1 MIHYRNMAKKTTS
14 EIVPEST
21 NSEARTGVIAMNIS
35 TEMRES
41 FIAYSMSVIT
51 QRALP
56 DIRDGLKPVHRR
68 ILYAMSELGLYSTAK
83 FRKSALVV
91 GEVLGKYHPHGDKSV
106 YDAMVVL
113 AQDFSTRYPLV
124 WGQGNFGSIDDD
136 PPAAMRYT
144 EAKMSKISAE
154 LLRDIDKDTVD
165 FRPNYDNSQREP
177 TVMPTAVPTL
187 LLNGSFGIAVGMAT
201 KIPPH
206 NLGEVVDACVAY
218 IDDKNITTD
227 GLLEYIKGPDFP
239 IGGIAYGQTDIAH
252 AYTTGRGGV
261 VCRGEAE
268 VVELKNGSFQI
279 IITSIPYQ
287 TVKQS
292 LIEKIANLVQEKKLI
307 GIKALRDE
315 STKEMRIV
323 MDLKSGTNPQKTLN
337 YIYKHTELES
347 RFNYNMLALVD
358 GSPQTLSLKDFI
370 SNFIT
375 HRQEVV
381 KRRTIFDLNKAE
393 ARAHILEGLKKALDH
408 IDEVIKI
415 IKASKDTVEARDNLM
430 KKFKFSEIQANA
442 ILEMRLQKLA
452 GLERKKI
459 EDELAEVLKTIA
471 FLKDLL
477 ASEKKML
484 KVIRDEL
491 LEIKEKY
498 GDARRTK
505 IVKAAVGNISDEDLV
520 PDTETA
526 LVYTAGGYIKRTDPA
541 EYRSQKRGGVGV
553 VDMDTKEEDV
563 VTHLLTAST
572 HANMLFFTNLGK
584 VYQLKMYDLP
594 EGRRATKGKSIMNFL
609 QLADNESVTSILP
622 VPKGNE
628 VKDQSL
634 FFVTKSGVIKK
645 VAADSFASVR
655 RNGLIAINL
664 RDGDTLLGAMLTAA
678 DDTVM
683 LVTAD
688 GQSIRFKA
696 SQVRDMGRTA
706 TGVKGMDIDSTD
718 SVIGLGIIS
727 PSMKNPTVLIMS
739 GNGYGKR
746 TPIDEYKVQNRGGS
760 GIKTA
765 NVTDKTGPIVGAKIV
780 TDDNSELIAI
790 SQKSQVIRT
799 ELDSIPVLGR
809 ATQGVRIMKLRE
821 GDNIA
826 SLTLL

>member
-1 MIHYRNMAKKTTS
+1 MAKKSSPENNQLITT
-14 EIVPEST
+14 ETRTNIVP
-21 NSEARTGVIAMNIS
+21 MNIS
-35 TEMRES
+35 KEMRDS

-51 QRALP
+51 SRALP
-56 DIRDGLKPVHRR
+56 DVRDGLKPVHRR
-68 ILYAMSELGLYSTAK
+68 ILFAMHELGLPASAK

-91 GEVLGKYHPHGDKSV
+91 GDVLGKYHPHGDSAV
-106 YDAMVVL
+106 YDAMTGM
-113 AQDFSTRYPLV
+113 AQDFNYRYPLV
-124 WGQGNFGSIDDD
+124 WGQGNFGSIDGDN
-136 PPAAMRYT
+136 PAAMRYT

-154 LLRDIDKDTVD
+154 LLRDIEKDTVN
-165 FRPNYDNSQREP
+165 FRPNYDQSLKEP
-177 TVMPTAVPTL
+177 VVMPAAVPTL
-187 LLNGSFGIAVGMAT
+187 LLNGTLGIAVGMAT

-206 NLGEVVDACVAY
+206 NLGEVIDASVAY
-218 IDDKNITTD
+218 IDDEHITVE
-227 GLLEYIKGPDFP
+227 GLLEHVQGPDFP
-239 IGGIAYGQTDIAH
+239 LGGIAYNHADIVH
-252 AYTTGRGGV
+252 AYTTGRGPV
-261 VCRGEAE
+261 TCRGQAE
-268 VVELKNGSFQI
+268 IVELKNGSFQI
-279 IITSIPYQ
+279 VVTSIPYQ
-287 TVKQS
+287 VNKTGF
-292 LIEKIANLVQEKKLI
+292 IEKIANLHQEKKLQ
-307 GIKALRDE
+307 GIKGLRDE

-323 MDLKSGTNPQKTLN
+323 IDLKSGTNPQKTLN

-370 SNFIT
+370 SNFIG
-375 HRQEVV
+375 HRKEVV
-381 KRRTIFDLNKAE
+381 RRRTQFDLNKAE

-408 IDEVIKI
+408 IDEIIKL
-415 IKASKDTVEARDNLM
+415 IKASKDTNDARDNLM
-430 KKFKFSEIQANA
+430 KKFKFSEIQASA
-442 ILEMRLQKLA
+442 ILDMKLQKLA

-459 EDELAEVLKTIA
+459 EDELDEMLKLISY
-471 FLKDLL
+471 LKDLL
-477 ASEKKML
+477 GSAKKML

-498 GDARRTK
+498 GDERRTK
-505 IVKAAVGNISDEDLV
+505 IVKSAIGNISDEDLI

-526 LVYTAGGYIKRTDPA
+526 LVYTAGGYIKRTDPS

-563 VTHLLTAST
+563 VTHLLTASA
-572 HANMLFFTNLGK
+572 HSNVLFFTNLGK

-594 EGRRATKGKSIMNFL
+594 EGRRATRGKSIMNFL

-622 VPKGNE
+622 VPKGND

-645 VAADSFASVR
+645 VAANSFESVR

-688 GQSIRFKA
+688 GQSIRFKS

-706 TGVKGMDIDSTD
+706 TGVKGMELDKADTI
-718 SVIGLGIIS
+718 IGLGIVS
-727 PSMKNPTVLIMS
+727 PSMKKPTLMIMS

-746 TPIDEYKVQNRGGS
+746 TPIDEYKIQNRGGS

-780 TDDNSELIAI
+780 TDDHSELIAI

-809 ATQGVRIMKLRE
+809 ATQGVRIMKLRD

>member
-1 MIHYRNMAKKTTS
+1 MAKKTSS
-14 EIVPEST
+14 EQVPESPVVMHDKT
-21 NSEARTGVIAMNIS
+21 IPMNIS
-35 TEMRES
+35 REMRES

-51 QRALP
+51 SRALP

-68 ILYAMSELGLYSTAK
+68 ILYAMNELGLSASSK

-91 GEVLGKYHPHGDKSV
+91 GEVLGKYHPHGDIAV
-106 YDAMVVL
+106 YDSMVGM
-113 AQDFSTRYPLV
+113 AQDFSYRYPLV
-124 WGQGNFGSIDDD
+124 WGQGNFGSIDGDGA
-136 PPAAMRYT
+136 AAMRYT
-144 EAKMSKISAE
+144 EAKMTKLAGEI
-154 LLRDIDKDTVD
+154 LRDIDKDTVD
-165 FRPNYDNSQREP
+165 FRPNYDQTQKEP
-177 TVMPTAVPTL
+177 VVMPTAVPSL
-187 LLNGSFGIAVGMAT
+187 LLNGTLGIAVGMAT
-201 KIPPH
+201 NIPPH
-206 NLGEVVDACVAY
+206 NLGEIMDACVAY
-218 IDDKNITTD
+218 VDDKDISIE
-227 GLLEYIKGPDFP
+227 GLLEHVKGPDFP
-239 IGGIAYGQTDIAH
+239 IGGVVYNHADIVH

-268 VVELKNGSFQI
+268 IVELKNGSFQI
-279 IITSIPYQ
+279 IITSIPFRVNK
-287 TVKQS
+287 TAMM
-292 LIEKIANLVQEKKLI
+292 EKIATLVQEKKLA
-307 GIKALRDE
+307 GIKGLRDE

-323 MDLKSGTNPQKTLN
+323 MDLKSGTSPQKTLN
-337 YIYKHTELES
+337 YIYKHTDLES

-358 GSPQTLSLKDFI
+358 GAPQTLSLKDFI
-370 SNFIT
+370 SNFIS
-375 HRQEVV
+375 HRKEVV
-381 KRRTIFDLNKAE
+381 RRRTLFDLNKAE

-415 IKASKDTVEARDNLM
+415 IKASKDTSEARDNLM

-442 ILEMRLQKLA
+442 ILDMKLQKLA
-452 GLERKKI
+452 GLERKKL
-459 EDELAEVLKTIA
+459 EEELNEILKLIA

-491 LEIKEKY
+491 VEIKDKY
-498 GDARRTK
+498 SDPRRTK
-505 IVKAAVGNISDEDLV
+505 VVKGTVANISDEDLV
-520 PDTETA
+520 ADVESA
-526 LVYTAGGYIKRTDPA
+526 LVYTAGGYIKRTDPS

-553 VDMDTKEEDV
+553 IDMDTKEEDV

-634 FFVTKSGVIKK
+634 FFVTKQGVIKK
-645 VAADSFASVR
+645 VAADSFSTVR
-655 RNGLIAINL
+655 RSGLIAINL
-664 RDGDTLLGAMLTAA
+664 REGDTLLGAMLTAA

-706 TGVKGMDIDSTD
+706 TGVKGMELDKADTI
-718 SVIGLGIIS
+718 IGLGIVS
-727 PSMKNPTVLIMS
+727 PNMKNPTVMIMS
-739 GNGYGKR
+739 NNGYGKR

-780 TDDNSELIAI
+780 TDDDSELIAI

-821 GDNIA
+821 GDAIA

>member
-1 MIHYRNMAKKTTS
+1 MVYYTGMAKKS
-14 EIVPEST
+14 SSDQAPES
-21 NSEARTGVIAMNIS
+21 VISTHDKTIGINIS
-35 TEMRES
+35 KEMRDS

-68 ILYAMSELGLYSTAK
+68 ILFAMHELGLSASAK

-91 GEVLGKYHPHGDKSV
+91 GEVLGKYHPHGDTAV
-106 YDAMVVL
+106 YESMVVL
-113 AQDFSTRYPLV
+113 AQDFKTRYPLV

-136 PPAAMRYT
+136 PAAAMRYT
-144 EAKMSKISAE
+144 EAKMAKISTE
-154 LLRDIDKDTVD
+154 ILRDIDKDTVD
-165 FRPNYDNSQREP
+165 FRLNYDQTQKEP
-177 TVMPTAVPTL
+177 VVMPTAVPSL
-187 LLNGSFGIAVGMAT
+187 LLNGGLGIAVGMAT
-201 KIPPH
+201 NIPPH

-218 IDDKNITTD
+218 IDDEHITVD
-227 GLLEYIKGPDFP
+227 GLLEHVKGPDFP
-239 IGGIAYGQTDIAH
+239 IGGVVYNQTDIAH

-268 VVELKNGSFQI
+268 IVELKNGSFQI
-279 IITSIPYQ
+279 IITSTPYR
-287 TVKQS
+287 VVRRS
-292 LIEKIANLVQEKKLI
+292 LIEKIAELVQEKKLI
-307 GIKALRDE
+307 GIKGLRDE
-315 STKEMRIV
+315 STKDTRIV
-323 MDLKSGTNPQKTLN
+323 LDLKTGTSPQKTLN

-358 GSPQTLSLKDFI
+358 GTPQTLSLKDFI
-370 SNFIT
+370 SNFIS

-381 KRRTIFDLNKAE
+381 KRRTQFDLNKAE

-415 IKASKDTVEARDNLM
+415 IKSSKDTAEARTNLI

-442 ILEMRLQKLA
+442 ILDMKLQKLA

-459 EDELAEVLKTIA
+459 EDELAELLKTIA

-477 ASEKKML
+477 ASPKKML
-484 KVIRDEL
+484 KVIREEL
-491 LEIKEKY
+491 LEIKDKY
-498 GDARRTK
+498 GDERRTK
-505 IVKAAVGNISDEDLV
+505 IVKSAVGTISDEDLV

-526 LVYTAGGYIKRTDPA
+526 LVYTAGGYIKRTDPS
-541 EYRSQKRGGVGV
+541 EYRAQKRGGVGV
-553 VDMDTKEEDV
+553 VDIDTKEEDV

-594 EGRRATKGKSIMNFL
+594 EGRRATRGKSIMNFL

-634 FFVTKSGVIKK
+634 FFVTKQGVIKK
-645 VAADSFASVR
+645 VAANSFESVR

-664 RDGDTLLGAMLTAA
+664 RDGDTLLGAMLTTS

-683 LVTAD
+683 LVTSE

-706 TGVKGMDIDSTD
+706 TGVKGMDIDSSD
-718 SVIGLGIIS
+718 SIIGLGIVS
-727 PSMKNPTVLIMS
+727 PSMKNPTLMIMS

-746 TPIDEYKVQNRGGS
+746 TPIDEYKIQNRGGS

-780 TDDNSELIAI
+780 TDDDSELIAI

>member
-1 MIHYRNMAKKTTS
+1 
-14 EIVPEST
+14 
-21 NSEARTGVIAMNIS
+21 
-35 TEMRES
+35 
-41 FIAYSMSVIT
+41 
-51 QRALP
+51 
-56 DIRDGLKPVHRR
+56 
-68 ILYAMSELGLYSTAK
+68 
-83 FRKSALVV
+83 VV
-91 GEVLGKYHPHGDKSV
+91 GDVLGKYHPHGDSAV
-106 YDAMVVL
+106 YDALTGM
-113 AQDFSTRYPLV
+113 AQDFNYRYPLV
-124 WGQGNFGSIDDD
+124 WGQGNFGSIDGDN
-136 PPAAMRYT
+136 PAAMRYT

-154 LLRDIDKDTVD
+154 LLRDIEKDTVN
-165 FRPNYDNSQREP
+165 FRPNYDQSLKEP
-177 TVMPTAVPTL
+177 VVMPAAVPTL
-187 LLNGSFGIAVGMAT
+187 LLNGTLGIAVGMAT

-206 NLGEVVDACVAY
+206 NLGEVIDASVAY
-218 IDDKNITTD
+218 IDDEHITVE
-227 GLLEYIKGPDFP
+227 GLLEHVQGPDFP
-239 IGGIAYGQTDIAH
+239 LGGIAYNHADIVH
-252 AYTTGRGGV
+252 AYTTGRGPV
-261 VCRGEAE
+261 TCRGQAE
-268 VVELKNGSFQI
+268 IVELKNGSFQI
-279 IITSIPYQ
+279 VVTSIPYQ
-287 TVKQS
+287 VNKTGF
-292 LIEKIANLVQEKKLI
+292 IEKIANLHQEKKLQ
-307 GIKALRDE
+307 GIKGLRDE

-323 MDLKSGTNPQKTLN
+323 IDLKSGTNPQKTLN

-370 SNFIT
+370 SNFIG
-375 HRQEVV
+375 HRKEVV
-381 KRRTIFDLNKAE
+381 RRRTQFDLNKAE

-408 IDEVIKI
+408 IDEIIKL
-415 IKASKDTVEARDNLM
+415 IKASKDTNDARDNLM
-430 KKFKFSEIQANA
+430 KKFKFSEIQASA
-442 ILEMRLQKLA
+442 ILDMKLQKLA

-459 EDELAEVLKTIA
+459 EDELDEMLKLISY
-471 FLKDLL
+471 LKDLL
-477 ASEKKML
+477 GSAKKML

-498 GDARRTK
+498 GDERRTK
-505 IVKAAVGNISDEDLV
+505 IVKSAIGNISDEDLI

-526 LVYTAGGYIKRTDPA
+526 LVYTAGGYIKRTDPS

-563 VTHLLTAST
+563 VTHLLTASA
-572 HANMLFFTNLGK
+572 HSNVLFFTNLGK

-594 EGRRATKGKSIMNFL
+594 EGRRATRGKSIMNFL

-622 VPKGNE
+622 VPKGND

-645 VAADSFASVR
+645 VAANSFESVR

-688 GQSIRFKA
+688 GQSIRFKS

-706 TGVKGMDIDSTD
+706 TGVKGMELDKADTI
-718 SVIGLGIIS
+718 IGLGIVS
-727 PSMKNPTVLIMS
+727 PSMKKPTLMIMS

-746 TPIDEYKVQNRGGS
+746 TPIDEYKIQNRGGS

-780 TDDNSELIAI
+780 TDDHSELIAI

-809 ATQGVRIMKLRE
+809 ATQGVRIMKLRD